1 MCAGE
6 VHRHPETVNVKNLLA
21 LAMTLFTYGALAQQ
35 LTQEEIDREKAF
47 QEKAQTATSDT
58 VKKPGWKH
66 SVVAG
71 VNLNEVAFSDWAQGG
86 TNVLAFTPWL
96 NGSSRQDMEGT
107 DWSTTYKFA
116 YGQARVGSQGVRKTD
131 DEIYMETLFIL
142 KLNPT
147 INPYVGATLRTQ
159 FAPGFKYDAAGAGTP
174 ISRFFDPGYLSQ
186 SGGVAWQPLREVKTG
201 LGLGLREIFTSR
213 FTQYADDPRTSRI
226 EKTRVEGGVRLL
238 AHVDWKFAENTA
250 LILNEEFF
258 SPFETPDQVFVR
270 SDNSVVMRM
279 NKLFSVNLNVLLIK
293 DVTVSPRTQ
302 IKQVMAVG
310 VSYVLV

>member
-1 MCAGE
+1 
-6 VHRHPETVNVKNLLA
+6 
-21 LAMTLFTYGALAQQ
+21 
-35 LTQEEIDREKAF
+35 
-47 QEKAQTATSDT
+47 
-58 VKKPGWKH
+58 
-66 SVVAG
+66 VVAG

-96 NGSSRQDMEGT
+96 SGSSRQDLEGS

-131 DEIYMETLFIL
+131 DELYMETLFIL
-142 KLNPT
+142 KTNPT
-147 INPYVGATLRTQ
+147 LNPYVGATLRTQ
-159 FAPGFKYDAAGAGTP
+159 FAPGFKYDAAGNGTA

-186 SGGVAWQPLREVKTG
+186 SAGVAWQPVHEVKTG

-213 FTQYADDPRTSRI
+213 FTQYADDPHTAQV
-226 EKTRVEGGVRLL
+226 EKTKVEGGVRLL

-250 LILNEEFF
+250 LILNQEFF
-258 SPFETPDQVFVR
+258 SPFESPDQVFVR

-279 NKLFSVNLNVLLIK
+279 SKVFSVNVNVLLIQ
-293 DVTVSPRTQ
+293 DLTVSPRTQ
-302 IKQVMAVG
+302 IKQVMAFG

>member
-1 MCAGE
+1 MRGKVHSHAE
-6 VHRHPETVNVKNLLA
+6 VETVRTLLVIA
-21 LAMTLFTYGALAQQ
+21 LMVLSCRALSQQ
-35 LTQEEIDREKAF
+35 QDTMEVGRERAF
-47 QEKAQTATSDT
+47 QEQAQTAKSDT
-58 VKKPGWKH
+58 AKRFGWRH

-71 VNLNEVAFSDWAQGG
+71 LNLNEVAYSDWAQGG

-96 NGSSRQDMEGT
+96 SGNSRQDLEGS
-107 DWSTTYKFA
+107 DWSTSYKFA

-142 KLNPT
+142 KTNPT

-159 FAPGFKYDAAGAGTP
+159 FAPGFKYDAAGTGTP

-186 SGGVAWQPLREVKTG
+186 SAGIAWQPVHEVKTG

-213 FTQYADDPRTSRI
+213 FTQYADDPRTAQI
-226 EKTRVEGGVRLL
+226 ERTKVEGGIRLL

-250 LILNEEFF
+250 LILNQEFF

-279 NKLFSVNLNVLLIK
+279 SRVFSVNVNVLLIQ
-293 DVTVSPRTQ
+293 DLTVSPRTQ
-302 IKQVMAVG
+302 IKQVMALG

>member
-1 MCAGE
+1 MGTFHSFAE
-6 VHRHPETVNVKNLLA
+6 MVTVTKLLA
-21 LAMTLFTYGALAQQ
+21 AALVALTCGASAQQ
-35 LTQEEIDREKAF
+35 LTKEEVDREKAF
-47 QEKAQTATSDT
+47 QEKAQTAPLDT
-58 VKKPGWKH
+58 VKKFGWRH

-71 VNLNEVAFSDWAQGG
+71 VNLNEVAYSDWAQGG

-96 NGSSRQDMEGT
+96 NGGSRQDLEGS

-147 INPYVGATLRTQ
+147 FNPYVGATLRTQ
-159 FAPGFKYDAAGAGTP
+159 FAPGYKYDAAGTGTP

-186 SGGVAWQPLREVKTG
+186 SAGVAWQPVREVKTG
-201 LGLGLREIFTSR
+201 FGLGLRETFTSR
-213 FTQYADDPRTSRI
+213 FTQYADDPRTPQI
-226 EKTRVEGGVRLL
+226 EKTKVEGGLRLL

-250 LILNEEFF
+250 LILNQEFF
-258 SPFETPDQVFVR
+258 SPFENPDEVFVR
-270 SDNSVVMRM
+270 SDNSLVMRM
-279 NKLFSVNLNVLLIK
+279 SKVFSFNFNVLLIQ
-293 DVTVSPRTQ
+293 DIAVSPRTQ
-302 IKQVMAVG
+302 IKQVMAIG

>member
-1 MCAGE
+1 
-6 VHRHPETVNVKNLLA
+6 VTKTVVCA
-21 LAMTLFTYGALAQQ
+21 LAFLAGGARAQQ
-35 LTQEEIDREKAF
+35 HDTMEVGRERAF
-47 QEKAQTATSDT
+47 QEQAQTAKSDT
-58 VKKPGWKH
+58 LKKFGWRH

-96 NGSSRQDMEGT
+96 NGSSRQDLEGT

-116 YGQARVGSQGVRKTD
+116 YGQARLGSQGVRKTD

-159 FAPGFKYDAAGAGTP
+159 FAPGYKYDAAGNATA

-186 SGGVAWQPLREVKTG
+186 SGGVAWQPVREVKTG
-201 LGLGLREIFTSR
+201 LGLGLRETFTSR
-213 FTQYADDPRTSRI
+213 FTQYADNPRTPQI
-226 EKTRVEGGVRLL
+226 EKTKVEGGLRLL
-238 AHVDWKFAENTA
+238 THVDWKIAENTA

-270 SDNSVVMRM
+270 SDNSIVMRM
-279 NKLFSVNLNVLLIK
+279 NKIFSVNLNVLLIK